1 MMVLIFVGD
10 KNTSHRVFVFEKDGK
25 DGLSKE
31 AAPRFFTK
39 PDNTDITM
47 NENTH
52 LRKYEEMFII
62 TTNAA
67 GESEAKSVGEYYH
80 LPSIEMEDVD
90 KSKAIDVWSCIREDD
105 KPNAVVQTISK
116 SSTSEFLNCA
126 SKRIGKVNTARLNF
140 AADDEYKK
148 IHASLKTN
156 ITKLKNQE
164 I

>member
-62 TTNAA
+62 TTN
-67 GESEAKSVGEYYH
+67 
-80 LPSIEMEDVD
+80 
-90 KSKAIDVWSCIREDD
+90 
-105 KPNAVVQTISK
+105 
-116 SSTSEFLNCA
+116 
-126 SKRIGKVNTARLNF
+126 
-140 AADDEYKK
+140 
-148 IHASLKTN
+148 
-156 ITKLKNQE
+156 
-164 I
+164 

>member
-1 MMVLIFVGD
+1 
-10 KNTSHRVFVFEKDGK
+10 
-25 DGLSKE
+25 
-31 AAPRFFTK
+31 
-39 PDNTDITM
+39 
-47 NENTH
+47 
-52 LRKYEEMFII
+52 
-62 TTNAA
+62 
-67 GESEAKSVGEYYH
+67 
-80 LPSIEMEDVD
+80 
-90 KSKAIDVWSCIREDD
+90 
-105 KPNAVVQTISK
+105 VVQTISK